1 MWLLLIIYV
10 VFKSNFKNFYRSDIN
25 TCVLYNACLVDNKN
39 NNNNNSNNNNNN
51 SNNNNSINN
60 NDNNDNNNNNN
71 DNQFKNE

>member
-10 VFKSNFKNFYRSDIN
+10 VFKSNFNNFYRSDIN

-39 NNNNNSNNNNNN
+39 NNNNNSNNNN

-71 DNQFKNE
+71 NDNQFKNE

>member
-10 VFKSNFKNFYRSDIN
+10 VFKSNFNNFYRSDIN

>member
-10 VFKSNFKNFYRSDIN
+10 VFKSNFNNFYRSDIN
-25 TCVLYNACLVDNKN
+25 TCVLYNACLVDNK
-39 NNNNNSNNNNNN
+39 NNNNNN